1 MSDEAVHVK
10 PAGEVLRRVEV
21 IPAPRQARCLCEDLN
36 PSERPCVVCEV
47 RAPAPTTPTE
57 VKPGTCAEQEAMVR
71 AHGAGQDSALRT
83 VAGYLNLNEDA
94 TLAQIEQRISTLR
107 ELERAVIRGTS
118 PAPSRPAAEVLE
130 AEPAHVRGLTY
141 HHEVSARTIYLE
153 WEPGNGSCYRLLITL
168 LSNLPALALRRMGFT
183 REAALV
189 TWENPPTHGPLT
201 VKLRRAVA
209 WRYIWDK
216 WEGQS
221 RVDVLEVARAIEAAL
236 GWDLLTS
243 DRPRGRRLR

>member
-1 MSDEAVHVK
+1 
-10 PAGEVLRRVEV
+10 
-21 IPAPRQARCLCEDLN
+21 
-36 PSERPCVVCEV
+36 
-47 RAPAPTTPTE
+47 
-57 VKPGTCAEQEAMVR
+57 
-71 AHGAGQDSALRT
+71 LRT

-141 HHEVSARTIYLE
+141 HHEVSARTIDLE

-236 GWDLLTS
+236 GWDLLTREGGTIDS
-243 DRPRGRRLR
+243 SHAAVTAREAVAFGDALLAVLAAPRTIETETGYMCKIAFEAETIPAEEPTAAPTREPSADP